1 MWSILP
7 TSTFVSELARKTEN
21 SLAFVS
27 PRARIFKLRVASYGI
42 GRRSTQDPMVGL
54 ESKRLWLGMDQQQI
68 VFEIRSNIKLL
79 WVEHSRSV
87 ENDLRGT
94 YTSEHKMALR

>member
-1 MWSILP
+1 
-7 TSTFVSELARKTEN
+7 
-21 SLAFVS
+21 
-27 PRARIFKLRVASYGI
+27 
-42 GRRSTQDPMVGL
+42 MVGL